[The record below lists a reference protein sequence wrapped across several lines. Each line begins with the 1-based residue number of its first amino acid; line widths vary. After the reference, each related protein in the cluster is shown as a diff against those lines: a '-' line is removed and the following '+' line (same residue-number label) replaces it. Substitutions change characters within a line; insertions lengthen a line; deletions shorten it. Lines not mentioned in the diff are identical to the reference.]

1 MTQRRRQRGKQMT
14 EMERLAP
21 YFDLYDELG
30 SGVLTAERCR
40 AIRPLAEAY
49 LRATDAR
56 TALDGEM
63 CLLVEQLADQNPVL
77 AHVALE
83 VIDVASF
90 VRFRAI
96 CLSDGVPVP
105 AELPALPEPQGAQLR
120 EMTDRLYDIDQR
132 ERAADQALWAAVQDE
147 ARSGG
152 AMLDALM
159 DLLAFSSP
167 TRYRLCELKAGKAG
181 EVAFTEAETDVSDE

>member
-1 MTQRRRQRGKQMT
+1 MRQQRRQRGEQMT

-30 SGVLTAERCR
+30 SGVLSAERCR

-49 LRATDAR
+49 LQASDER
-56 TALDGEM
+56 TALDGQM
-63 CLLVEQLADQNPVL
+63 CALVEQLAEQNSVF

-90 VRFRAI
+90 VRFRAV
-96 CLSDGVPVP
+96 CLSDGVPLP

-120 EMTDRLYDIDQR
+120 EMTDRLYDIEQR

-152 AMLDALM
+152 AMLDALL

-167 TRYRLCELKAGKAG
+167 TRYRLCELKTGKADG
-181 EVAFTEAETDVSDE
+181 AV

>member
-1 MTQRRRQRGKQMT
+1 MTQRRRQRGEQMT

-30 SGVLTAERCR
+30 SGVLTARRCR

-49 LRATDAR
+49 ISASDER
-56 TALDGEM
+56 TALDGQM
-63 CLLVEQLADQNPVL
+63 CALVEQLAEQNAVF
-77 AHVALE
+77 AHVALQ
-83 VIDVASF
+83 VIDVASY
-90 VRFRAI
+90 VRFRAV

-132 ERAADQALWAAVQDE
+132 ERAADQALWDAVQGE
-147 ARSGG
+147 ARSG

-167 TRYRLCELKAGKAG
+167 TRYRMCELKTAEAG
-181 EVAFTEAETDVSDE
+181 EAA